1 MQTTHCKINKLQL
14 ICFNISISFQ
24 ISPVLLTPFLIL
36 KINIWRKVVD
46 VIVEPWTRNINSL
59 LSLFQ
64 EWIIC
69 SRNQGCIL
77 PPSDEITTP
86 GRENGRNIRPCLTL
100 FTLRPRPLCWRPWR
114 RRKGLRPR
122 APGSAETSS
131 MRWRESEPSAGL
143 PRFLLLFFI
152 SLI

>member
-77 PPSDEITTP
+77 PPPDEITTP
-86 GRENGRNIRPCLTL
+86 GREKWPEYTPLLDFVYSTSSASMLAPLT
-100 FTLRPRPLCWRPWR
+100 
-114 RRKGLRPR
+114 
-122 APGSAETSS
+122 SAEGAAS
-131 MRWRESEPSAGL
+131 PG
-143 PRFLLLFFI
+143 PRI
-152 SLI
+152 SWDIIDEVAWERTFCWAP